1 MKIVVIGGGKVG
13 YYLVKTVM
21 EKHDVVLIES
31 DINTCE
37 NISNELGI
45 PVIHGDGSELSV
57 LMDAGV
63 SEADVLVA
71 LTGRDQD
78 NLVACQVLNN
88 NFSNIR
94 TIARVNNPKNKK
106 VFEDLNIADVVISST
121 STISNLIENEVT
133 TEDLVTLL
141 TFRQGN
147 MAIVE
152 LEIPSSSTVVD
163 KKVLEIAP
171 DLPDNTVLVSIIR
184 EGEVIFPKG
193 ETFIKS
199 GDSILAV
206 TTIGQEK
213 LLANVL
219 KGD

>member
-37 NISNELGI
+37 KISNELGI

-78 NLVACQVLNN
+78 NLVSCQVLNN

-152 LEIPSSSTVVD
+152 LEIPSSSPVVN
-163 KKVLEIAP
+163 KQIFEISP

-184 EGEVIFPKG
+184 KGEVIFPKG
-193 ETFIKS
+193 QTTFKS

-213 LLANVL
+213 LLADAL

>member
-1 MKIVVIGGGKVG
+1 MKIIVIGGGKVG
-13 YYLVKTVM
+13 YYLIKTVM

-37 NISNELGI
+37 KISNELGI

-78 NLVACQVLNN
+78 NLVSCQVLNN
-88 NFSNIR
+88 NFSDIR

-152 LEIPSSSTVVD
+152 LEIPSSSPVVD
-163 KKVLEIAP
+163 RRVMEISP

-184 EGEVIFPKG
+184 KGEVIFPKG
-193 ETFIKS
+193 QTFVKS

-213 LLANVL
+213 LLADAL